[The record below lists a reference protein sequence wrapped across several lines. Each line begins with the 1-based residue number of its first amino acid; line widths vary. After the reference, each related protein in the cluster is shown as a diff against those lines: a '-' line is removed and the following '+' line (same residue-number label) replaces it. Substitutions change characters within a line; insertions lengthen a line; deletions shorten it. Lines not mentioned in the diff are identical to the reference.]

1 MTDVWEDPDAEF
13 EERSVACEIINLV
26 KKYV

>member
-1 MTDVWEDPDAEF
+1 MADVWEDSDAEF
-13 EERSVACEIINLV
+13 EERPVAREIISLV